1 MTISQRK
8 KRSLE
13 SNTFSGR
20 GPWWRPPPNNWT
32 STPGPG
38 KTFNILS
45 SSPFCS
51 VDEEY
56 INAFPGWH
64 PQQGPIVEW
73 PGLPPTRVRPT
84 QIVQA
89 EKSQRTFSI
98 PGIASIGQASTAAV
112 PIITDIQMEF
122 HSTTIKFHSTT
133 TTEQEFRATEEAR
146 GCRTTCEV
154 GGTTSTTTT
163 EPRMGAGRSF
173 WGMVLRIMGAGG
185 FWQEAT
191 THTMG
196 LADRCSSYQSG
207 ETQFVSSF

>member
-1 MTISQRK
+1 M
-8 KRSLE
+8 
-13 SNTFSGR
+13 
-20 GPWWRPPPNNWT
+20 
-32 STPGPG
+32 
-38 KTFNILS
+38 
-45 SSPFCS
+45 
-51 VDEEY
+51 
-56 INAFPGWH
+56 
-64 PQQGPIVEW
+64 
-73 PGLPPTRVRPT
+73 RPT

-122 HSTTIKFHSTT
+122 LSTTMEFHSTT
-133 TTEQEFRATEEAR
+133 TTDQDFRATEEAR
-146 GCRTTCEV
+146 GCTTTYEV

-173 WGMVLRIMGAGG
+173 WGMVLRMGEGG

-207 ETQFVSSF
+207 ETQFVSTF